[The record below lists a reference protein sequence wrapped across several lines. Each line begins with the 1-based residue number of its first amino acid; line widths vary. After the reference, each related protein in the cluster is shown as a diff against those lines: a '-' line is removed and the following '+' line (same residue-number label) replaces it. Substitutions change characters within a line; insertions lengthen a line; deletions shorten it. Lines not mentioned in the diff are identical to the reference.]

1 MGLNRCNFIGV
12 LICWCLLF
20 HGPLSS
26 VGGAMGNTIGLYH
39 GLFLGGGGCSRDS
52 GYQVYGGGYRK
63 WQSPQPLLVGPL
75 YVF

>member
-39 GLFLGGGGCSRDS
+39 GVFWGGAVVETVGIKSMVGAIES
-52 GYQVYGGGYRK
+52 GSHLNHF
-63 WQSPQPLLVGPL
+63 W
-75 YVF
+75 